1 MSEPTR
7 KPDYG
12 AMNRQELRKDL
23 EQYDFVTRTG
33 EPLAPLLD
41 SLMIDNLDPETA
53 ADICEGIEA
62 RQFECLAAP
71 FAIPT
76 LGSSCVGGWALQ
88 ARGDRQLSRMRYTLR

>member
-41 SLMIDNLDPETA
+41 FLMIDNLDP
-53 ADICEGIEA
+53 
-62 RQFECLAAP
+62 
-71 FAIPT
+71 
-76 LGSSCVGGWALQ
+76 
-88 ARGDRQLSRMRYTLR
+88 GDRCGYL